1 MKDIFAGAPFSTES
15 ESAVGF
21 TVSRRITANDGRFAG
36 VVVMG
41 VRLAAVRELL
51 NRHEL
56 GTSEAVTLMRDDGT
70 VLMRL
75 PFDLKDIGHRIEP
88 FAPFLAFSRSGQSS
102 ISTRVT
108 SDDAAQ
114 RLVFRR
120 VGGYPLVVGV
130 ATLPE
135 EDGRGWPY
143 LPWAVGGA
151 ATVGIGCWL
160 LVRRL
165 WREQRLREAAERQSE
180 EKSRFLAMLS
190 HELRTPL
197 HGVLGY
203 ADQLSRDRA
212 LSLGQTR
219 HVAEIVR
226 SARHMRDVVNVVLDY
241 ARVEAPGP
249 AVHMRRFDVRQLVED
264 CLAVVEP
271 SAKARGL
278 ATRCTAAAALP
289 AQFVTDEL
297 QLRQIL
303 VNLLSNAVK
312 YTPSGGIDVHLSGDE
327 DHLTIEVADTGIGI
341 PESQRHL
348 LFKEFERFGTE
359 RTSIEGTGLGLAIA
373 HRLVRRLGG
382 HIGHRDNPGGGS
394 VFWLE
399 LPAGAADEP
408 AAAPAQEIVPDRRL
422 DVLVADDSDVN
433 RAVAATFLRQAGH
446 AVIEAHDGSEA
457 VRHAAAR
464 DFDVVLM
471 DMRMAGMDGL
481 EATRRI
487 RALEGPRGRVPIV
500 AVTANALDQHAEE
513 CRRAGMSDHLAKPFT
528 QAELLAVIARA
539 APAQVAPEPTI
550 DPDSMAQLTG
560 CMGADA
566 VERMMDGLA
575 LRIEALLRKVE
586 DPAAGGSMD
595 QLGDLAHELAGS
607 GGTLGC
613 TRLAAAAR
621 RFEAAIATD
630 TADAAELRREATSVL
645 AEMRRRRSL
654 GALCGPPPI
663 GPARRRVAGVP
674 GDAPI

>member
-1 MKDIFAGAPFSTES
+1 
-15 ESAVGF
+15 
-21 TVSRRITANDGRFAG
+21 
-36 VVVMG
+36 
-41 VRLAAVRELL
+41 
-51 NRHEL
+51 
-56 GTSEAVTLMRDDGT
+56 
-70 VLMRL
+70 MRL

-88 FAPFLAFSRSGQSS
+88 FAPFLVFSRTGQPTV
-102 ISTRVT
+102 STRAT
-108 SDDAAQ
+108 TDDATQ
-114 RLVFRR
+114 RFVFRR
-120 VGGYPLVVGV
+120 VGGYPLVVSV
-130 ATLPE
+130 ATLP

-143 LPWAVGGA
+143 LPWAVAGA

-165 WREQRLREAAERQSE
+165 WRERRLREAAMRQSE

-203 ADQLSRDRA
+203 ADQLSHDQA
-212 LSLGQTR
+212 LSPAQTR

-249 AVHMRRFDVRQLVED
+249 AVHMRRCDVRRLAED

-312 YTPSGGIDVHLSGDE
+312 YTPTGGIDVRLSGDG

-341 PESQRHL
+341 PEVQRHL

-408 AAAPAQEIVPDRRL
+408 AAAPAQEIVPGRRL
-422 DVLVADDSDVN
+422 DVLVADDSEVN

-457 VRHAAAR
+457 VRLAAAR

-528 QAELLAVIARA
+528 QAELLAVLARA
-539 APAQVAPEPTI
+539 APAEAAAEPTI
-550 DPDSMAQLTG
+550 DPDSTAQLTN

-595 QLGDLAHELAGS
+595 ELGDLAHELAGS

-621 RFEAAIATD
+621 RFEAAIATG

-645 AEMRRRRSL
+645 AEMRRRRSV
-654 GALCGPPPI
+654 GALLP
-663 GPARRRVAGVP
+663 V
-674 GDAPI
+674 